1 MANGTLPAGT
11 FPSEYGQTTDS
22 DGAGNVTTTIHD
34 VDSDF
39 TTNSL
44 TTSVTSGYNDT
55 LDSAS
60 TGGLLLRSTIR
71 PSDSDFTINGVQTAV
86 ASNTLD
92 SASTGGLLL
101 RATLRPSDSDF
112 TTIDFALTSGYN
124 DTLDSASPGG
134 LLLRSTLRPSD
145 SDFSAYESNLLY
157 TYSLDSDKN
166 YKTLTSFEKTALIV
180 NLGTRS
186 PITGFAKNVGD
197 MKLGDQSVEFK
208 ITI

>member
-22 DGAGNVTTTIHD
+22 DGAGNLTTTVHA

-60 TGGLLLRSTIR
+60 TGGLLLRST
-71 PSDSDFTINGVQTAV
+71 
-86 ASNTLD
+86 
-92 SASTGGLLL
+92 
-101 RATLRPSDSDF
+101 LRPSDSDF
-112 TTIDFALTSGYN
+112 NAN
-124 DTLDSASPGG
+124 AS
-134 LLLRSTLRPSD
+134 S
-145 SDFSAYESNLLY
+145 LLY

-166 YKTLTSFEKTALIV
+166 YKTLTDFEKTALVTMIS
-180 NLGTRS
+180 TRS
-186 PITGFAKNVGD
+186 PITGFAQNVGD